1 MKKLKI
7 LKDFYDKNTNELYRK
22 NMLKD
27 FNDKRADEVLNNKN
41 NLAELIS
48 TSQSSKTSK
57 RKNKKEVCDDE

>member
-7 LKDFYDKNTNELYRK
+7 LKEFYDKDTDELYHK
-22 NMLKD
+22 NLVID
-27 FNDKRADEVLNNKN
+27 FDDKRADEILSNKN

>member
-7 LKDFYDKNTNELYRK
+7 LKDFYDKNTNELYQK
-22 NMLKD
+22 NMIKD
-27 FNDKRADEVLNNKN
+27 FDDKRADEILNNKN
-41 NLAELIS
+41 NLAESIS

>member
-7 LKDFYDKNTNELYRK
+7 LKDFYDKNTNELYQK
-22 NMLKD
+22 NMIKD